1 MTQQITD
8 IQTTILNLQREIEK
22 HDRLYEQNQ
31 PIITDGEYDELYQQL
46 MELEEQHP
54 EFRTEDSPTQRIITT
69 FVTSLKKVRH
79 EKPMLSQAKVNT
91 AEGIRK
97 FLEKNTTNSRI
108 IVQEKL
114 DGLTVVKGYESK
126 RLKQGVTRGDKE
138 IGEDVTHTV
147 QTIADVPKRISF
159 ANKLSVRSEAIIPN
173 AEFDRI
179 NEDGKYSNS
188 RNLVSGTVRQL
199 DSSVAKER
207 NLQSIVFEMEYA
219 EGKTFETDVER
230 LEFMKE
236 QGFNVVPYV
245 IFEADQVEELIDY
258 CLSYE
263 ENVRMTVPYVLDG
276 LVIKFDDLQ
285 LRDELGSTSKH
296 PQWSCAFKFKSL
308 DATTPLNRV
317 VNQVGKSGQITPVA
331 EFDEITIANVKI
343 KRATLHNYDQIKQ
356 KDIRVGDKIVVAR
369 ANDVIPKVIK
379 SIHNGRTGDEVEVV
393 APETCPVC
401 DSPTEYI
408 GKNLYCTGMDCSV
421 QLEGKLAHFVS
432 RKAMNIDGLG
442 EETVKMLLDRGF
454 IRSFADLYRLHEKEA
469 ELKTIERFGDRSI
482 EKMLEGIEASKTMPF
497 QKVLYGM
504 SIRLIGDSATR
515 AIAKEFGSMDN
526 LLEASLDEVTFEAR
540 LLELEK
546 FGSTMVKALVD
557 FLANEQNI
565 ARIKELE
572 SYGLTMTTDN
582 PVLTAEEAS
591 LSSLDGKTFVIT
603 GSLSKGRDEFKEE
616 IEKRGGK
623 VSGSVSKKTTYL
635 LMGDDAEGTSK
646 HTKAVSLGV
655 TILNEDGYKA
665 L

>member
-1 MTQQITD
+1 MTSQPMNIEKHINHLQQ
-8 IQTTILNLQREIEK
+8 EIEK
-22 HDRLYEQNQ
+22 HDKLYDQNQ
-31 PIITDGEYDELYQQL
+31 PIITDSEYDALYQEL
-46 MELEEQHP
+46 IELEEAHP
-54 EFRTEDSPTQRIITT
+54 EYRTPDSPTQRIITT
-69 FVTSLKKVRH
+69 FVTSLKKVKH
-79 EKPMLSQAKVNT
+79 DKPMLSQAKVHT
-91 AEGIRK
+91 ADDLRK
-97 FLEKNTTNSRI
+97 FALKNTTNSRY
-108 IVQEKL
+108 IVQQKL
-114 DGLTVVKGYESK
+114 DGLTLVKGYENK
-126 RLKQGVTRGDKE
+126 GLKQGVTRGDKE

-147 QTIADVPKRISF
+147 QTISDVPKRIAF
-159 ANKLSVRSEAIIPN
+159 AKKLSVRSEAIIPN
-173 AEFDRI
+173 EEFDRI

-199 DSSVAKER
+199 DSAVAKER

-219 EGKTFETDVER
+219 EGMEFKTDVER

-245 IFEADQVEELIDY
+245 VFEADQVEEMIDY
-258 CLSYE
+258 CLRFE
-263 ENVRMTVPYVLDG
+263 EDIRMTVPYVLDG
-276 LVIKFDDLQ
+276 LVIKFDDLK
-285 LRDELGSTSKH
+285 LRDQLGSTSKH

-331 EFDEITIANVKI
+331 EFDEITIANVNI
-343 KRATLHNYDQIKQ
+343 KRATLHNYSQIKQ
-356 KDIRVGDKIVVAR
+356 KDIRIGDKIVVAR

-379 SIHNGRTGDEVEVV
+379 SIHSVRTGDEIEIVV
-393 APETCPVC
+393 PENCPVC

-408 GKNLYCTGMDCSV
+408 GKNLYCTGLDCSV

-442 EETVKMLLDRGF
+442 EETVKMLLDKGF
-454 IRSFADLYRLHEKEA
+454 VHSFADLYRLHEKEA
-469 ELKTIERFGDRSI
+469 ELKTIERFGDRSV

-557 FLANEQNI
+557 FLANEQNVD
-565 ARIKELE
+565 RIKELE
-572 SYGLTMTTDN
+572 AYGLTMTTDA

-591 LSSLDGKTFVIT
+591 LSSLEGKTFVIT
-603 GSLSKGRDEFKEE
+603 GALSKGRDEFKEE

-635 LMGDDAEGTSK
+635 LMGDDANGTSK
-646 HTKAVSLGV
+646 HTKAVGLGV
-655 TILNEDGYKA
+655 TILSEDDYNA

>member
-1 MTQQITD
+1 MTNQLTD
-8 IQTTILNLQREIEK
+8 VQTTIQNMQKEIEK

-31 PIITDGEYDELYQQL
+31 PIITDGEYDALYQQL
-46 MELEEQHP
+46 MELEEKYP
-54 EFRTEDSPTQRIITT
+54 EFRTADSPTQRIITS
-69 FVTSLKKVRH
+69 FVTSLKKVKH
-79 EKPMLSQAKVNT
+79 EKPMLSQAKVNDE
-91 AEGIRK
+91 EGIRK
-97 FLEKNTTNSRI
+97 FVEKNTTNSRY
-108 IVQEKL
+108 IVQQKL
-114 DGLTVVKGYESK
+114 DGLTVVKGYEKK
-126 RLKQGVTRGDKE
+126 RFKQGVTRGDKE

-147 QTIADVPKRISF
+147 QTIADVPKRIPF
-159 ANKLSVRSEAIIPN
+159 ANRLSVRSEAIIPN

-219 EGKTFETDVER
+219 EGTSFSTDVER
-230 LEFMKE
+230 LEFMKQ

-245 IFEADQVEELIDY
+245 VFEADQVEELIEY

-263 ENVRMTVPYVLDG
+263 ENVRLTIPYVLDG
-276 LVIKFDDLQ
+276 LVIKFDDLN
-285 LRDELGSTSKH
+285 LRDQLGSTSKH

-317 VNQVGKSGQITPVA
+317 VHQVGKSGQITPVA
-331 EFDEITIANVKI
+331 EFDVITIANVNI
-343 KRATLHNYDQIKQ
+343 ERATLHNYEQIKE
-356 KDIRVGDKIVVAR
+356 KDIRIGDKIVVAR

-379 SIHNGRTGDEVEVV
+379 SIHNVRTGDEIEIET
-393 APETCPVC
+393 PETCPVC

-408 GKNLYCTGMDCSV
+408 GKNLYCTGLDCSA

-442 EETVKMLLDRGF
+442 EETVKLLLDKGL
-454 IRSFADLYRLHEKEA
+454 IHSFADLYRLHEKVA
-469 ELKTIERFGDRSI
+469 ELRSIERFGERSI
-482 EKMLEGIEASKTMPF
+482 ERMLEGIEASKTMPF
-497 QKVLYGM
+497 QKVLYGL

-515 AIAKEFGSMDN
+515 AIAKEFGDMET
-526 LLEASLDEVTFEAR
+526 LLSASLIEEDFTAR
-540 LLELEK
+540 LLSLEK
-546 FGSTMVKALVD
+546 FGDTMAKSLVD
-557 FLANEQNI
+557 FLENQINRD
-565 ARIKELE
+565 RIRELE
-572 SYGLTMTTDN
+572 SYGLTMTTDA
-582 PVLTAEEAS
+582 PVLTDEEAA

-603 GSLSKGRDEFKEE
+603 GALSKGRDEFKEE

-655 TILNEDGYKA
+655 TILNEEAYYA

>member
-1 MTQQITD
+1 MTQQLTD
-8 IQTTILNLQREIEK
+8 IQTTIVNLQQEIEK

-31 PIITDGEYDELYQQL
+31 PIITDGEYDNLYQQL
-46 MELEEQHP
+46 VELEEKYP
-54 EFRTEDSPTQRIITT
+54 EYRTADSPTQRIITT

-79 EKPMLSQAKVNT
+79 DKPMLSQAKVNT

-97 FLEKNTTNSRI
+97 FLEKNITKSRI
-108 IVQEKL
+108 IVQQKL
-114 DGLTVVKGYESK
+114 DGLTIVKGYENTG
-126 RLKQGVTRGDKE
+126 LKQGVTRGDKE

-147 QTIADVPKRISF
+147 QTIADVPKRIPF
-159 ANKLSVRSEAIIPN
+159 ANRLSVRSEAIIPN

-219 EGKTFETDVER
+219 EGTSFSTDVER

-236 QGFNVVPYV
+236 QGFNVVPYEV
-245 IFEADQVEELIDY
+245 FEADQVEELIDY

-263 ENVRMTVPYVLDG
+263 ENVRMTIPYVLDG
-276 LVIKFDDLQ
+276 LVIKFDDLK
-285 LRDELGSTSKH
+285 LRDQLGSTSKH

-317 VNQVGKSGQITPVA
+317 VHQVGKSGQITPVA
-331 EFDEITIANVKI
+331 EFDEITIANVNI
-343 KRATLHNYDQIKQ
+343 KRATLHNYNQIKE
-356 KDIRVGDKIVVAR
+356 KDIRIGDKIVVAR

-379 SIHNGRTGDEVEVV
+379 SIHSVRTGDEIEIVV
-393 APETCPVC
+393 PETCPVC
-401 DSPTEYI
+401 DSTTEYI
-408 GKNLYCTGMDCSV
+408 GKNLYCTGLDCSV

-442 EETVKMLLDRGF
+442 EETVKMLLDKGF
-454 IRSFADLYRLHEKEA
+454 VHSFADLYRLHEKEA

-482 EKMLEGIEASKTMPF
+482 EKMLEGIEASKSMPF

-526 LLEASLDEVTFEAR
+526 LLEASLDEVTFESR

-557 FLANEQNI
+557 FLANDQNRD
-565 ARIKELE
+565 RIKELE
-572 SYGLTMTTDN
+572 SYGLTMTTDA

-591 LSSLDGKTFVIT
+591 LSSLEGKTFVIT
-603 GSLSKGRDEFKEE
+603 GALSKGRDEFKEE

-635 LMGDDAEGTSK
+635 LMGDDATGTSK
-646 HTKAVSLGV
+646 HTKAVDLGV
-655 TILNEDGYKA
+655 TILNEEAYNA